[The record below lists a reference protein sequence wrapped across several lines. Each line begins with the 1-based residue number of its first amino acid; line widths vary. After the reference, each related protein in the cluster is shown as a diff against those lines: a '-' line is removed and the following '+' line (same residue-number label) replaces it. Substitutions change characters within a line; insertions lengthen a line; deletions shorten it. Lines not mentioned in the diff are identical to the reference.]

1 MFAALVV
8 AAAVFGACHET
19 QHDHGAAASAV
30 PAGLNPVQNEMR
42 LLLDAMRD
50 TVTGIA
56 NGKVTTVP
64 ESLRKVHAAK
74 EATAAALKAG
84 SYKPPK
90 IRTRSRASSSSTR
103 PFTAISRNWSKRH
116 PRTTSRAPV
125 VRSDK
130 RCPVARGVTSNSGSE
145 RAR

>member
-64 ESLRKVHAAK
+64 ESLHKVHAAK

-90 IRTRSRASSSSTR
+90 NPDQIARFVELDEAFHGDLEKLVEAASKNDVPGTGRALGQALSSCQGCHEQFR
-103 PFTAISRNWSKRH
+103 L
-116 PRTTSRAPV
+116 
-125 VRSDK
+125 
-130 RCPVARGVTSNSGSE
+130 
-145 RAR
+145 